1 MKKIAQRLTDLV
13 GNTPLLE
20 LNNYGK
26 NKNLKARVIVKLEY
40 FNPAGSVK
48 DRVALAMIE
57 DAETKGLLK
66 PGATVIEP
74 TSGNTGVGLAF
85 VAASKGYKLIL
96 TMPDTMSTERRNL
109 LKALGAELVLTP
121 GADGMKGAIARAEE
135 LQASTPGSLILQQ
148 FNNRANPAVHE
159 RTTGQEIWQ
168 DTDGKVDIFVA
179 GVGTGGT
186 VSSVGAALKKHNSR
200 IQVVAVEPEDSPV
213 LSGGKPGPHKIQG
226 IGAGFVPKNYN
237 SAVVD
242 GILQVS
248 NDDAIRTL
256 NENQLAAVL
265 PRLDHPHPRI
275 LAGQALRGLASSAL
289 DLSDGLASDLG
300 HILKASGVRAQIDLN
315 LLPLS
320 PVLQDAVPAMDAWQ
334 LALAGGDDYELCF
347 TVPQEHHGALD
358 TALANCGVKFTR
370 IGRILVGEPGIDY
383 LQDEQPVELHL
394 KGWDHFA

>member
-1 MKKIAQRLTDLV
+1 MTR
-13 GNTPLLE
+13 GPLSIT
-20 LNNYGK
+20 
-26 NKNLKARVIVKLEY
+26 VSVKGSV
-40 FNPAGSVK
+40 PAGRALLRSGAKAGDGVYVTGTLG
-48 DRVALAMIE
+48 DAALALSH
-57 DAETKGLLK
+57 LL
-66 PGATVIEP
+66 
-74 TSGNTGVGLAF
+74 
-85 VAASKGYKLIL
+85 
-96 TMPDTMSTERRNL
+96 
-109 LKALGAELVLTP
+109 
-121 GADGMKGAIARAEE
+121 
-135 LQASTPGSLILQQ
+135 
-148 FNNRANPAVHE
+148 
-159 RTTGQEIWQ
+159 
-168 DTDGKVDIFVA
+168 GK
-179 GVGTGGT
+179 
-186 VSSVGAALKKHNSR
+186 
-200 IQVVAVEPEDSPV
+200 
-213 LSGGKPGPHKIQG
+213 
-226 IGAGFVPKNYN
+226 
-237 SAVVD
+237 
-242 GILQVS
+242 
-248 NDDAIRTL
+248 RTL

-370 IGRILVGEPGIDY
+370 IGRILAGEPGIDY

>member
-1 MKKIAQRLTDLV
+1 MRSGA
-13 GNTPLLE
+13 
-20 LNNYGK
+20 
-26 NKNLKARVIVKLEY
+26 KAGDGVYVTGTLGD
-40 FNPAGSVK
+40 A
-48 DRVALAMIE
+48 ALALSH
-57 DAETKGLLK
+57 LL
-66 PGATVIEP
+66 
-74 TSGNTGVGLAF
+74 
-85 VAASKGYKLIL
+85 
-96 TMPDTMSTERRNL
+96 
-109 LKALGAELVLTP
+109 
-121 GADGMKGAIARAEE
+121 
-135 LQASTPGSLILQQ
+135 
-148 FNNRANPAVHE
+148 
-159 RTTGQEIWQ
+159 
-168 DTDGKVDIFVA
+168 GK
-179 GVGTGGT
+179 
-186 VSSVGAALKKHNSR
+186 
-200 IQVVAVEPEDSPV
+200 
-213 LSGGKPGPHKIQG
+213 
-226 IGAGFVPKNYN
+226 
-237 SAVVD
+237 
-242 GILQVS
+242 
-248 NDDAIRTL
+248 RTL

-265 PRLDHPHPRI
+265 PRLGHPHPRI